1 MICAHGW
8 AHRRSPGSFAAVG
21 VVCLLFGCATAPAPP
36 PAARPPTAP
45 PATAVEKPAPGP
57 GPTAARPAAP
67 LGPKSITAR
76 IKALEAKLLK
86 GAKADPRGE
95 ISLELAKLY
104 SHPANPSPDHGKA
117 LAMMRA
123 YLSLAPPDGKDP
135 EADRLLA
142 LLEAIDR
149 LGRLLRDSRTRE
161 KEYVGQI
168 QSLQQRERE
177 LQEREQEQLAEIELL
192 RARIDKLKT
201 LDLEMEKRRKS
212 VR

>member
-1 MICAHGW
+1 MTCARGW
-8 AHRRSPGSFAAVG
+8 ALRRSPGLFAAVG
-21 VVCLLFGCATAPAPP
+21 VACLLLGCATAPAPP
-36 PAARPPTAP
+36 SATPPAAGQPKTVGQPAP
-45 PATAVEKPAPGP
+45 VPKEAKPAP
-57 GPTAARPAAP
+57 A
-67 LGPKSITAR
+67 LGAEGIAAR
-76 IKALEAKLLK
+76 IKVLEAELLK

-95 ISLELAKLY
+95 ISLELAMLY
-104 SHPANPSPDHGKA
+104 SHPANASPDHGKA

-123 YLSLAPPDGKDP
+123 YLSLVPPEGKDP
-135 EADRLLA
+135 QADRLVA

-149 LGRLLRDSRTRE
+149 LGRLLRESRTRE
-161 KEYVGQI
+161 KEYTAQI

-177 LQEREQEQLAEIELL
+177 LQKREQEQLAEIELL